1 MDKGVR
7 GMGERL
13 RSSREVVSLIAVV
26 SIFSG
31 LLGCSVGPDQVGQKE
46 AQGQQAG
53 TLIGGMI
60 GNYIPGGTSVAGQVI
75 KSQSGT
81 IGGLVGSKIGAALD
95 EEDRQALARATRA
108 AFVSGQPKTFSN
120 KQTGVRGSARVA
132 ASRVNPGGQEC
143 RTVKQE
149 VTLKDGTALS
159 ETVSACKGPN
169 GWDV

>member
-1 MDKGVR
+1 
-7 GMGERL
+7 MGESL
-13 RSSREVVSLIAVV
+13 RASSQAVWLIAVV
-26 SIFSG
+26 SMFSS
-31 LLGCSVGPDQVGQKE
+31 LVACSSSPDQIGQKE
-46 AQGQQAG
+46 GQGLQAG

-60 GNYIPGGTSVAGQVI
+60 GSYLPGGASVAGQVI

-81 IGGLVGSKIGAALD
+81 IGGFVGGRIGAALD

-108 AFVSGQPKTFSN
+108 AFDSGQAKTFSN
-120 KQTGVRGSARVA
+120 KQTGVRGSVKVA
-132 ASRVNPGGQEC
+132 ASRVSPDGQQC

-149 VTLKDGTALS
+149 VTLKDGTALA